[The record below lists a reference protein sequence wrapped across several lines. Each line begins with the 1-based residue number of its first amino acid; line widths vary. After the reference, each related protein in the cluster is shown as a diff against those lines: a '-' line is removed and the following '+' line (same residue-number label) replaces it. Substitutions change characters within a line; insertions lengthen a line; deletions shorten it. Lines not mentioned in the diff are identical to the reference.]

1 MGWLQGLY
9 DWTKFVLLC
18 GATRK
23 GYGCP
28 GRASRVV
35 RSNDNDSSRSVNSGA
50 PYPPTVGY
58 SEVTNRITAGS
69 TDSTWT
75 NQRLG
80 VASYEHLTDTFPR
93 NDIRV
98 GSRDLEYWLPVEDHT
113 AISLGFDSSK
123 SIYAWN
129 LSPEHMVDCFFNNF
143 RCSATPKGMV
153 TVRSQ

>member
-1 MGWLQGLY
+1 MLSKGESPSKSATSLTNCKNGQWSRIPWVKVPYKPRKQPSANSDGYRHPTMTEHEVDRLTGHPRTRSRRRTCSESKTIGMGRLQGLY

-69 TDSTWT
+69 TDST
-75 NQRLG
+75 
-80 VASYEHLTDTFPR
+80 
-93 NDIRV
+93 
-98 GSRDLEYWLPVEDHT
+98 
-113 AISLGFDSSK
+113 
-123 SIYAWN
+123 
-129 LSPEHMVDCFFNNF
+129 
-143 RCSATPKGMV
+143 
-153 TVRSQ
+153 